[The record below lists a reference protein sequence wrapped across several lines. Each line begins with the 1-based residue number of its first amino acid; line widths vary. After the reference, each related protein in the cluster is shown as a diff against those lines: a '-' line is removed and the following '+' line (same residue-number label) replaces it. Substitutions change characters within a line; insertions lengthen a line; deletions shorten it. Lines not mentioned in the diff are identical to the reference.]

1 MNPLKCEKKKA
12 SFNIDEWKEMKKK
25 EKVEN
30 FVWSNKKNATESSV
44 EGEKIDSD
52 NKERE
57 DQDIIP

>member
-1 MNPLKCEKKKA
+1 MNPLKCEKKKT
-12 SFNIDEWKEMKKK
+12 SFNIDERKEMKKK

-52 NKERE
+52 NKEGE

>member
-1 MNPLKCEKKKA
+1 MNPLKCEKKKT

-30 FVWSNKKNATESSV
+30 CVWSNKKNATESSV

-52 NKERE
+52 NKEGE